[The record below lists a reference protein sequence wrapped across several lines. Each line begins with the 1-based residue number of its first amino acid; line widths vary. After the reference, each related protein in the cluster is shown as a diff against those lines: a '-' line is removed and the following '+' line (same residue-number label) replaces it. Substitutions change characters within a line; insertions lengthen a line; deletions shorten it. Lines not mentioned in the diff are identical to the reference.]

1 MMTRKVL
8 RYTIGDFLH
17 DLDREFHFLEKLGY
31 KEDSSTWTS
40 HETAAPSGTLFGES
54 VFSAAPIVKYRGP
67 GGRVTVA
74 HDPRGEVQVSV
85 VSLDGRSFDIQEIVA
100 KQDIRAAQRYGGIYD
115 ATSETAGAV
124 LARLGEGLRQYGVSL
139 LSEPRS

>member
-1 MMTRKVL
+1 MTRKVL

-17 DLDREFHFLEKLGY
+17 DLDREFRFLEEFGY
-31 KEDSSTWTS
+31 QEDSSTWSS
-40 HETAAPSGTLFGES
+40 HEGASPSGTLFGES

-67 GGRVTVA
+67 RGRVIVA

-85 VSLDGRSFDIQEIVA
+85 HPVDGSNLDIQELVA
-100 KQDIRAAQRYGGIYD
+100 KQDIRAAQRYGGVYD

-124 LARLGEGLRQYGVSL
+124 LARLAQGLREYGTSL
-139 LSEPRS
+139 LAETAP